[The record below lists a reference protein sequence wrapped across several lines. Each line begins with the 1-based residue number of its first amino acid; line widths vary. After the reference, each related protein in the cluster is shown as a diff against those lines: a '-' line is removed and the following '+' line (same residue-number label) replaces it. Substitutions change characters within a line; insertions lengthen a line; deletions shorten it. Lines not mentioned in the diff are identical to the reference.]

1 MTLNDSVILFDGVCN
16 LCNSSVNFVI
26 EHDPDGFFKLGT
38 LQSEKAHKYL
48 ASYDLEND
56 EIITVILI
64 ENGKVFTKS
73 DAALRI
79 AKQLRGPV
87 KLAWIFII
95 LPRFIRDP
103 VYNWI
108 SRNRYSWF
116 GKRKQ
121 CRVPTPELKNRF
133 I

>member
-1 MTLNDSVILFDGVCN
+1 MTMNDSVILFDGVCN

-26 EHDPDGFFKLGT
+26 DHDPDSFFKFGT
-38 LQSEKAHKYL
+38 LQSEKAQKYL
-48 ASYDLEND
+48 ARYNLYND
-56 EIITVILI
+56 EFKTVILI
-64 ENGKVFTKS
+64 ENGRVYTRS
-73 DAALRI
+73 EAALRI

-108 SRNRYSWF
+108 ARNRYKWF
-116 GKRKQ
+116 GKRQQ